1 LLAESG
7 SVTPA
12 ELDEREH
19 QWERAYLRTP
29 HGKPVEL
36 AAGLE
41 PD

>member
-1 LLAESG
+1 MESG
-7 SVTPA
+7 AVTHA

-36 AAGLE
+36 AAGME
-41 PD
+41 PE